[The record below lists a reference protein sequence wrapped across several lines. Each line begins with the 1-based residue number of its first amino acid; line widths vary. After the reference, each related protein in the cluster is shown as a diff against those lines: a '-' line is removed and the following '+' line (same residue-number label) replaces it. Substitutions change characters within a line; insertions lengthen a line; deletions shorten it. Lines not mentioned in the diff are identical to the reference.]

1 MFVDLMATLVVP
13 LLIGSSVGSLYF
25 LASHYAKYDEPW
37 VLWIMVATSWLV
49 GYSSG
54 LPVADSAS
62 ATIVSLVASAIG
74 VVTLDAI
81 NASTIEGKD
90 PPAILKWIVEVIESI
105 RSGRK

>member
-13 LLIGSSVGSLYF
+13 LLIGSSIGSLYF
-25 LASHYAKYDEPW
+25 LASHYSKYDESW
-37 VLWIMVATSWLV
+37 VLSIMVATSWLV

-54 LPVADSAS
+54 LPVAESPA
-62 ATIVSLVASAIG
+62 ATIVSLIASAIG

-81 NASTIEGKD
+81 NASTIEGKE
-90 PPAILKWIVEVIESI
+90 PPAILKWIVEVIESV